1 MKIYLSWLLSL
12 PFASTWAL
20 DNVVLSNK
28 INPIF
33 QGAEDGMSNAE
44 LLKFINY
51 IAYDIVANFIVFIG
65 IVSNMLNLIVLTRPK
80 LKGKQ

>member
-1 MKIYLSWLLSL
+1 
-12 PFASTWAL
+12 
-20 DNVVLSNK
+20 
-28 INPIF
+28 
-33 QGAEDGMSNAE
+33 MSNAE